1 AMDRNRLTV
10 DELLEEL
17 RRQGVTDISSVKYA
31 VLEDSGQVSVILYSA
46 KSPATPEQ
54 LGLAPEEDG
63 LPRVVIND
71 GRLIRHN
78 LEQLGKTDAWLKKM
92 LRKRG
97 YSDIRSVFLMTLD
110 EQDNIYLAPKEDL
123 S

>member
-1 AMDRNRLTV
+1 
-10 DELLEEL
+10 
-17 RRQGVTDISSVKYA
+17 
-31 VLEDSGQVSVILYSA
+31 
-46 KSPATPEQ
+46 
-54 LGLAPEEDG
+54 
-63 LPRVVIND
+63 
-71 GRLIRHN
+71 
-78 LEQLGKTDAWLKKM
+78 M